1 MKPCI
6 LFPGVSEI
14 QLAKLSRA
22 PDSTG
27 PLPDALRNDD
37 GHVLIHI
44 SAKTEHGDRKRGW
57 SHLGPLDIRRV
68 IRADG
73 STHDKPGKL
82 VGPAQCH
89 VEDLST
95 HFVMTYQDQFRK

>member
-6 LFPGVSEI
+6 LFPGVSGNRIANITREQI
-14 QLAKLSRA
+14 T
-22 PDSTG
+22 PG
-27 PLPDALRNDD
+27 PKHVAMRNIV
-37 GHVLIHI
+37 GLVIIHI
-44 SAKTEHGDRKRGW
+44 TAKTEHGNRKRGW
-57 SHLGPLDIRRV
+57 SHLGPLDISRV

-95 HFVMTYQDQFRK
+95 HYVMTNQDQFRK

>member
-27 PLPDALRNDD
+27 PLPDALRNDV

-44 SAKTEHGDRKRGW
+44 SAKTEHGNRNRGW
-57 SHLGPLDIRRV
+57 SHLRNMDISRV

-73 STHDKPGKL
+73 STLDKPGKL
-82 VGPAQCH
+82 VGPAQCL
-89 VEDLST
+89 VEYLST
-95 HFVMTYQDQFRK
+95 HYVLTNHDQFRK